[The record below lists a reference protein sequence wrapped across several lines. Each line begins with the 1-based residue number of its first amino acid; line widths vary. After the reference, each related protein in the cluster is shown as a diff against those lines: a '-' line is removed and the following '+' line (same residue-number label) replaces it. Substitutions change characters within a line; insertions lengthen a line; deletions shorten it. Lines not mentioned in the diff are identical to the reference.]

1 MKMQLLTSAIVLAFA
16 GTGAYAH
23 HPAADNVS
31 PEIYEMISENV
42 SDVHAEMVFDDMGRD
57 MDDVG
62 DAMESRDN
70 TDAAMESR
78 DEMGTENNARDEAG
92 EISADLRG
100 PFEQTRNEDGPD
112 DVGPDDT
119 GPGDNLDTMQ
129 LLEDVLTA
137 RPE

>member
-1 MKMQLLTSAIVLAFA
+1 MKKHLLTSAIVLAFA
-16 GTGAYAH
+16 SPGAYAH
-23 HPAADNVS
+23 HPAADNVD
-31 PEIYEMISENV
+31 PVIYEMISENV

-57 MDDVG
+57 LVDVG

-70 TDAAMESR
+70 TDAPMESR

-112 DVGPDDT
+112 
-119 GPGDNLDTMQ
+119 GDNPGNDLDTMQ
-129 LLEDVLTA
+129 LLEDV
-137 RPE
+137 R